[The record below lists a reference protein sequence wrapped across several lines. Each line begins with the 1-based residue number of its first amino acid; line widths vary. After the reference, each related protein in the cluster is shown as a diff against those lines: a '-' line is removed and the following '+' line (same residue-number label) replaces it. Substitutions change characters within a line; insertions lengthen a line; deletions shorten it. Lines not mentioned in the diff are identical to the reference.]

1 MPKSLALRIVQSD
14 DESMGRL
21 QPGWLAQQ
29 VGLQYVDC
37 LKRLKFAEMAWLL
50 SEE

>member
-29 VGLQYVDC
+29 VGLKETVSKDYN
-37 LKRLKFAEMAWLL
+37 LMIWLF
-50 SEE
+50 